1 MSRSSLSVVV
11 ITYNEAHRIG
21 RCLESVAGVA
31 DEMVVVDSGST
42 DTTVEI
48 AERCGAR
55 VVHQPFL
62 GYIEQKNYATEQA
75 RYDWVLSL
83 DADEVLTDGLREE
96 IRKAVDAPSCQGYS
110 MPRLTCF
117 CGHWVRY
124 GGWYPDRK
132 LRLYDR
138 RFGRWTGT
146 NPHDQ
151 YKLQDGSKEA
161 RLSGDLLHYSYD
173 SLSDHLKQIDRFS
186 LIGATALYE
195 RGKRSSIL
203 KMLVKPLARFV
214 RGYFLQTGFLDGLTG
229 LVIAANSAHAVF
241 LKYYRLYRIQHQ
253 KAA

>member
-1 MSRSSLSVVV
+1 MSRPTLSVVV

-21 RCLESVAGVA
+21 RCLESVVGIA
-31 DEMVVVDSGST
+31 DEMLVVDSGST
-42 DTTVEI
+42 DATVEI

-55 VVHQPFL
+55 VLHQPFL
-62 GYIEQKNYATEQA
+62 GYIEQKNYATGQA
-75 RYDWVLSL
+75 SHDWVLSL
-83 DADEVLTDGLREE
+83 DADEALSDELREE
-96 IRKAVDAPSCQGYS
+96 IRKVLEAPVYQGYS

-117 CGHWVRY
+117 CGHWVRH

-138 RFGRWTGT
+138 RFGRWTGI

-151 YKLQDGSKEA
+151 YKLQEGSKEA

-186 LIGATALYE
+186 LIGATALHE
-195 RGKRSSIL
+195 RGKRSGIL
-203 KMLVKPLARFV
+203 KMLVKPLARFF
-214 RGYFLQTGFLDGLTG
+214 RGYILQAGFLDGLTG

-253 KAA
+253 KPA